1 MPGTSV
7 EDLELVARAQKGDV
21 AAFSALVERY
31 QARVYNLAFRL
42 MSNAD
47 DAAEVTQESFL
58 AAWESLKRFRAESS
72 FYTWL
77 YRLVV
82 NKALTHRRS
91 RDMKKEFSVGD
102 GEATVL
108 DTAPDGGA
116 GPVRAVEA
124 KERAEMV
131 QAAIAA
137 LPVDFRAVVVLKDIE
152 GMEYEEIA
160 EVLDI
165 ALGTVK
171 SRLHRGRMLLRGA
184 LAPYLGFAP
193 GRAS

>member
-7 EDLELVARAQKGDV
+7 EDLELVARARKGDV

-42 MSNAD
+42 VSNSD

-82 NKALTHRRS
+82 NKALTYRRS
-91 RDMKKEFSVGD
+91 RDMRKEFPVGD
-102 GEATVL
+102 REATVL
-108 DTAPDGGA
+108 GTAPDGGA
-116 GPVRAVEA
+116 GPARAVEA
-124 KERAEMV
+124 KERAQVV

-137 LPVDFRAVVVLKDIE
+137 LPEDFRAVVVLKDIE

-160 EVLDI
+160 EVLDV

-171 SRLHRGRMLLRGA
+171 SRLHRGRLLLREA